1 MTTAFNPDWS
11 SHVNQQEE
19 NSFDIY
25 SNNKANP
32 IRWLEH
38 DYNQLDYGEY
48 FTKET
53 WDKADAMQMEVMDN
67 FSKWLVNNEWEL
79 NYTNGN
85 WEKLDDEIQILPF
98 SELYQIYLKSREA

>member
-1 MTTAFNPDWS
+1 MVTAFNPDWS

-25 SNNKANP
+25 TNNKANP

-38 DYNQLDYGEY
+38 GYNQLDYGDY

-53 WDKADAMQMEVMDN
+53 WDKADAMQMEVMDE
-67 FSKWLVNNEWEL
+67 FSKWLADNEWEL
-79 NYTNGN
+79 NYTTGK
-85 WEKLDDEIQILPF
+85 WEKLDDDLSHYSISQ
-98 SELYQIYLKSREA
+98 LYQLFLKSKEA

>member
-1 MTTAFNPDWS
+1 MVTAFNPDWS
-11 SHVNQQEE
+11 SHVNHKEE
-19 NSFDIY
+19 NSSDIY
-25 SNNKANP
+25 TNNKANP
-32 IRWLEH
+32 IRWLEEG
-38 DYNQLDYGEY
+38 YNQLRYGDY

-79 NYTNGN
+79 NYSNGN

-98 SELYQIYLKSREA
+98 SELYQMFLKSREA

>member
-25 SNNKANP
+25 TNNKANP
-32 IRWLEH
+32 IRWLEYG
-38 DYNQLDYGEY
+38 YNQLDYGDY

-53 WDKADAMQMEVMDN
+53 WDKADAMQMEVMEE
-67 FSKWLVNNEWEL
+67 FSIWLLANNWEF
-79 NYTNGN
+79 NYTTKI
-85 WEKLDDEIQILPF
+85 WENYDNPF
-98 SELYQIYLKSREA
+98 QYSFTDVYQLFLKSREA

>member
-25 SNNKANP
+25 TNNKANP
-32 IRWLEH
+32 IRWLEYG
-38 DYNQLDYGEY
+38 YNQLDYGDY

-53 WDKADAMQMEVMDN
+53 WDKADAMQMEVMED
-67 FSKWLVNNEWEL
+67 FSIWLLAN
-79 NYTNGN
+79 N
-85 WEKLDDEIQILPF
+85 WEFNYKTRIWENYENPF
-98 SELYQIYLKSREA
+98 QYSFTDVYQLFLKSKEA

>member
-25 SNNKANP
+25 TNNKANP
-32 IRWLEH
+32 IRWLEYG
-38 DYNQLDYGEY
+38 YNQLDYGEY

-53 WDKADAMQMEVMDN
+53 WDKADAMQMEVMEE
-67 FSKWLVNNEWEL
+67 FSIWLLANNWEF
-79 NYTNGN
+79 NYTTKI
-85 WEKLDDEIQILPF
+85 WENYENPF
-98 SELYQIYLKSREA
+98 QYSFTDVYQLFLKSKEA